1 MKIFKTL
8 LSSLILLFTC
18 TLLSAQFTK
27 SGNFIMGSTIGFST
41 AQSNFE
47 IDDNNQQIEGRGTRS
62 SQFNIA
68 PAIGYFLTDNFAMGV
83 GLDYTSNITREPESI
98 LDPES
103 EVDRQED
110 SDLLFGPFA
119 RYYLPIGE
127 DKAFFLETTFGIG
140 SSSNTIRI
148 DGVNQNTSTDVL
160 ALGIGPGF
168 TIFSRDG
175 IGIEALVKYNWAR
188 SNTET
193 DFGDVLTISKSYTN
207 AIDLSIG
214 MQIYFGRIV
223 PATSD
228 DSNNSTNDR
237 DYWN

>member
-8 LSSLILLFTC
+8 LSSLILFFTC
-18 TLLSAQFTK
+18 TLLSAQFTE
-27 SGNFIMGSTIGFST
+27 SGNFVIGSTIGFST

-68 PAIGYFLTDNFAMGV
+68 PAIGYFLTDHFAMGI

-110 SDLLFGPFA
+110 SDLLFGPYA
-119 RYYLPIGE
+119 RYYLPIGK
-127 DKAFFLETTFGIG
+127 DKAFFLETTFGVG

-160 ALGIGPGF
+160 ALGVGPGF
-168 TIFSRDG
+168 TIFSSDG

-228 DSNNSTNDR
+228 DNNNSTKDR

>member
-1 MKIFKTL
+1 MKVAPI
-8 LSSLILLFTC
+8 ILLAMITYFRTAS
-18 TLLSAQFTK
+18 LQAQVTK
-27 SGNFIMGSTIGFST
+27 SDNFLIGSTIGFST

-47 IDDNNQQIEGRGTRS
+47 IDENNQQIEGKGTRS

-68 PAIGYFLTDNFAMGV
+68 PAIGYFLTDNFAMGI
-83 GLDYTSNITREPESI
+83 GLDYTSNITREPESV
-98 LDPES
+98 LDPNS
-103 EVDRQED
+103 DIDRQED

-119 RYYLPIGE
+119 RYYLPFGQ

-148 DGVNQNTSTDVL
+148 DGVNQNISTNVL
-160 ALGIGPGF
+160 ALGVGPGF
-168 TIFSRDG
+168 SIFSSDG
-175 IGIEALVKYNWAR
+175 IGIEALAKYNWAR

-193 DFGDVLTISKSYTN
+193 DFGDVVTITNSYTN

-214 MQIYFGRIV
+214 LQIYFGRII
-223 PATSD
+223 PATSNAG
-228 DSNNSTNDR
+228 SNDTSDR

>member
-1 MKIFKTL
+1 
-8 LSSLILLFTC
+8 
-18 TLLSAQFTK
+18 
-27 SGNFIMGSTIGFST
+27 MGSTIGFST